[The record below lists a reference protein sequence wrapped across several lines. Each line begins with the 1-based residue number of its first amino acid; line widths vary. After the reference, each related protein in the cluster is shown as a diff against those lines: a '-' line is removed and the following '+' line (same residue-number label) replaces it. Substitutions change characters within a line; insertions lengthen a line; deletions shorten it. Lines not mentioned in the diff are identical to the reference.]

1 MKSIIQISGS
11 RFTKINWS
19 ILLMFLILISSCKKN
34 NEITPPIP
42 VPVPVDGKPIFTSF
56 KLNEQTLQTN
66 INSSK
71 KEIKMEIRHSA
82 DAKLLKPTFDVTP
95 GYKVYANGVLQV
107 SGSSTIDLSQSVTYT
122 LNNGQNDSSSWNVEI
137 TPLGCKIVIDASHDG
152 GVWWFPQSNATG
164 YDASKPHQGQA
175 FANLLR
181 AKGYEVTELGRD
193 KELTEEMFFGNF
205 IVIRVAGFEP
215 YTSNEIAV
223 YKDLIDRGMNLAFF
237 TDHKKNDRVDELG
250 DFLGLKFNGVA
261 NGVMNKLSSHEI
273 TANMNSLDYIA
284 GSVITNA
291 DGNPNIQLLG
301 WLRPQDYADLNFN
314 GIQDAGEPTAPPVMG
329 ILNYPKSKVF
339 FIGDTNGLEVQP
351 QPFIDNLIKWMGECR
366 LD

>member
-1 MKSIIQISGS
+1 MKFCIQTLGNNAP
-11 RFTKINWS
+11 KIYWS
-19 ILLMFLILISSCKKN
+19 IWFMVFILFTSCEKK
-34 NEITPPIP
+34 EIETT
-42 VPVPVDGKPIFTSF
+42 DGATGVTSVNTKAAFTSF
-56 KLNEQTLQTN
+56 KLNEQTLPTY
-66 INSSK
+66 INSSTRQIK
-71 KEIKMEIRHSA
+71 LEIKHSA
-82 DAKLLKPTFDVTP
+82 DAKLLKPSFDVPP
-95 GYKVYANGVLQV
+95 GYSVYVNGVLQV
-107 SGSSTIDLSQSVTYT
+107 SGSSTIDLSQPVTYSIT
-122 LNNGQNDSSSWNVEI
+122 NGQNDSSTWKVDV

-152 GVWWFPQSNATG
+152 GVWWFPQAG
-164 YDASKPHQGQA
+164 VYDAAKPHQGQA

-181 AKGYEVTELGRD
+181 AKGYEVTELGRG

-215 YTSNEIAV
+215 YTANEITV
-223 YKDLIDRGMNLAFF
+223 YKNLINRGMNLAFF

-250 DFLGLKFNGVA
+250 DLLGLKFEGVA
-261 NGVMNKLSSHEI
+261 NGVINKLSAHQI
-273 TANMNSLDYIA
+273 TANMNSLNYIA

-291 DGNPNIQLLG
+291 DGNPNIEILG

-314 GIQDAGEPTAPPVMG
+314 DVQDANEPTAPPVMG

-366 LD
+366 LN

>member
-1 MKSIIQISGS
+1 MKWFIQTWGNGIP
-11 RFTKINWS
+11 KIYWS
-19 ILLMFLILISSCKKN
+19 IWFMVLIQVTSCKKN
-34 NEITPPIP
+34 ETPENVTGATP
-42 VPVPVDGKPIFTSF
+42 VNGKAVFTSF
-56 KLNEQTLQTN
+56 KLNEQTLQTY
-66 INSSK
+66 INSNTRQV
-71 KEIKMEIRHSA
+71 KMEIKYSA
-82 DAKLLKPTFDVTP
+82 DAKLLKPSFDVTP

-107 SGSSTIDLSQSVTYT
+107 SGSSTIDLSKPVSYSIT
-122 LNNGQNDSSSWNVEI
+122 NGQNDSTTWNVAV

-152 GVWWFPQSNATG
+152 GVWWFPQG
-164 YDASKPHQGQA
+164 GVYDAAKPHQGQA

-205 IVIRVAGFEP
+205 IVIRVNGFEP
-215 YTSNEIAV
+215 YTTNEITV
-223 YKDLIDRGMNLAFF
+223 YKNLINRGMNLAFF

-250 DFLGLKFNGVA
+250 DLLGLNFNGVA
-261 NGVMNKLSSHEI
+261 NGVINKLSAHQI
-273 TANMNSLDYIA
+273 TANMTSLNYIA
-284 GSVITNA
+284 GSVLTNA
-291 DGNPNIQLLG
+291 DANPNIEILG

-314 GIQDAGEPTAPPVMG
+314 DIKDANEPTAPPVMG

-366 LD
+366 LE

>member
-1 MKSIIQISGS
+1 MKSFIQTSGNRVPKIS
-11 RFTKINWS
+11 WS
-19 ILLMFLILISSCKKN
+19 IWCMVLILIASCEKK
-34 NEITPPIP
+34 EIVSPDDDAT
-42 VPVPVDGKPIFTSF
+42 VDGKGAFVSFT
-56 KLNEQTLQTN
+56 LNEQTLKTY

-71 KEIKMEIRHSA
+71 REVKMEIKHSA
-82 DAKLLKPTFDVTP
+82 DTKLLKPTFEVTP
-95 GYKVYANGVLQV
+95 GYSVYANGKLQV
-107 SGSSTIDLSQSVTYT
+107 SGTSTIDLSQPVTYA
-122 LNNGQNDSSSWNVEI
+122 LSNGQNDSTTWNVVI

-152 GVWWFPQSNATG
+152 GVWWFPQSNSTG
-164 YDASKPHQGQA
+164 YDANKPHQGQA

-193 KELTEEMFFGNF
+193 KELTEEMFFGNY
-205 IVIRVAGFEP
+205 IILRVAGFEP
-215 YTSNEIAV
+215 YTPNEIAV
-223 YKDLIDRGMNLAFF
+223 YKDLISRGMNLVFL

-250 DFLGLKFNGVA
+250 DFLGLEFNGTA
-261 NGVMNKLSSHEI
+261 NGIANKFSPHDI
-273 TANMNSLDYIA
+273 TANMNSLAYIA

-291 DGNPNIQLLG
+291 DGNPNIQILG

-314 GIQDAGEPTAPPVMG
+314 GIQDANEPTAPPVMG

-339 FIGDTNGLEVQP
+339 FIGDTNGLEIQP

>member
-11 RFTKINWS
+11 RFTEINWR
-19 ILLMFLILISSCKKN
+19 ILFMFLILISSCKKN
-34 NEITPPIP
+34 NEIAPP
-42 VPVPVDGKPIFTSF
+42 VPVPVDGKPIFASF
-56 KLNEQTLQTN
+56 NLNEQTLQTY

-107 SGSSTIDLSQSVTYT
+107 SGSSTIDLSTSVTYT
-122 LNNGQNDSSSWNVEI
+122 LTNGQNDSSSWNVEI

-181 AKGYEVTELGRD
+181 AKGYEVAELGRD

-215 YTSNEIAV
+215 YTSNEITV
-223 YKDLIDRGMNLAFF
+223 YKDLINRGMNLAFF

-273 TANMNSLDYIA
+273 TANMNSLNYIA

-314 GIQDAGEPTAPPVMG
+314 GIQDVDEPTAPPVMG